1 MSQVKTKLVRFVYC
15 HLAEPRAVVEGQ
27 DKKYSVNILI
37 DKEDKETL
45 ARIQKAYELAVQEG
59 IEKFG
64 QSFKGKVTPLK
75 KAPVAGSKGVIT
87 DCDADEKFSAPE
99 FKNKYMLCA
108 KSNRLVSVGYRK
120 NGVTY
125 AYSSKE
131 EIEENVYSGCYGAIN
146 FNLYPYTTVGTGIAA
161 GLNSVLKVKDGEPL
175 GGHSSVTA
183 DFGDASEFDEETG
196 SDDLSALL

>member
-1 MSQVKTKLVRFVYC
+1 
-15 HLAEPRAVVEGQ
+15 VVEGQ
-27 DKKYSVNILI
+27 DKKYSLNILI
-37 DKEDKETL
+37 DKEDRETL
-45 ARIQKAYELAVQEG
+45 ARIQKAYEEAVQEG

-75 KAPVAGSKGVIT
+75 KAPGVGSRGIIT

-99 FKNKYMLCA
+99 FKNKYMLSA
-108 KSNRLVSVGYRK
+108 KSNRPVSVGYRK

-183 DFGDASEFDEETG
+183 DFGDASEFDDETG

>member
-1 MSQVKTKLVRFVYC
+1 
-15 HLAEPRAVVEGQ
+15 
-27 DKKYSVNILI
+27 
-37 DKEDKETL
+37 
-45 ARIQKAYELAVQEG
+45 
-59 IEKFG
+59 
-64 QSFKGKVTPLK
+64 
-75 KAPVAGSKGVIT
+75 
-87 DCDADEKFSAPE
+87 
-99 FKNKYMLCA
+99 MLSA
-108 KSNRLVSVGYRK
+108 KSNRPVSVGYRK

-131 EIEENVYSGCYGAIN
+131 EIEENVYSGCYGAIS

>member
-1 MSQVKTKLVRFVYC
+1 MSQVKTKLVRFCYC
-15 HLAEPRAVVEGQ
+15 HLAEPHAFAEGQ
-27 DKKYSVNILI
+27 DAKYSVNVLI
-37 DKEDKETL
+37 DKDDEETL
-45 ARIQKAYELAVQEG
+45 KRIVKGYQEALQEG

-64 QSFKGKVTPLK
+64 ASFKAKATQLK
-75 KAPVAGSKGVIT
+75 REPGSTRGLLV
-87 DCDADEKFSAPE
+87 DCDADERYSAPE
-99 FKNKYMLCA
+99 FRNKYMLA
-108 KSNRLVSVGYRK
+108 VKSNNPVSVGYRK

-131 EIEENVYSGCYGAIN
+131 AIMEDVYSGCYGAVSFN
-146 FNLYPYTTVGTGIAA
+146 FYPFNKVGTGIAA

-196 SDDLSALL
+196 SDDLNALL

>member
-1 MSQVKTKLVRFVYC
+1 MPQVKTKLVRFTYC
-15 HLAEPRAVVEGQ
+15 HLAEPHAVVEGQ
-27 DKKYSVNILI
+27 DKKYSINILI

-45 ARIQKAYELAVQEG
+45 ARITKAYEQAVQEG
-59 IEKFG
+59 TEKFG

-75 KAPVAGSKGVIT
+75 REPGGSRGLVI
-87 DCDADEKFSAPE
+87 DCDTDDRYTAPE
-99 FKNKYMLCA
+99 FKNKYMIAA
-108 KSNRLVSVGYRK
+108 KSNKPVSVGYRK

-131 EIEENVYSGCYGAIN
+131 EIEENVYSGCYGAIS
-146 FNLYPYTTVGTGIAA
+146 FNVYPYNTVGTGVAA

-183 DFGDASEFDEETG
+183 DFADASEFDDEAG
-196 SDDLSALL
+196 SDDLNALL

>member
-1 MSQVKTKLVRFVYC
+1 
-15 HLAEPRAVVEGQ
+15 VVEGQ
-27 DKKYSVNILI
+27 DKKYSLNILI

-45 ARIQKAYELAVQEG
+45 TRIQKAYEEAVQEG

-75 KAPVAGSKGVIT
+75 KAPGVGSRGIIT

-99 FKNKYMLCA
+99 FKNKYMLSA
-108 KSNRLVSVGYRK
+108 KSNRPVSVGYRK

>member
-1 MSQVKTKLVRFVYC
+1 MSQVKTKLVRFCYC

-27 DKKYSVNILI
+27 DKKYSLNILI
-37 DKEDKETL
+37 DKEDRETL
-45 ARIQKAYELAVQEG
+45 ARIQKAYEEAVQEG

-75 KAPVAGSKGVIT
+75 KAPGVGSRGIVI
-87 DCDADEKFSAPE
+87 DCDMDEKFSAPE
-99 FKNKYMLCA
+99 FKNKYMLSA
-108 KSNRLVSVGYRK
+108 KSNRPVSVGYRK

-146 FNLYPYTTVGTGIAA
+146 FNLYPFNTVGTGIAA

-175 GGHSSVTA
+175 GGHSSVTTDWA
-183 DFGDASEFDEETG
+183 DASEFDEETG

>member
-45 ARIQKAYELAVQEG
+45 TRIQKAYELAIQEG

-99 FKNKYMLCA
+99 FKNKYMLSA
-108 KSNRLVSVGYRK
+108 KSNKPVSVGYRK

-131 EIEENVYSGCYGAIN
+131 EIEENVYSGCYGAIS
-146 FNLYPYTTVGTGIAA
+146 FNLYPYNTVGTGITA

>member
-45 ARIQKAYELAVQEG
+45 ARIQKAYELAIQEG

-75 KAPVAGSKGVIT
+75 KAPGAGSRGIIT

-108 KSNRLVSVGYRK
+108 KSNKPVSVGYRK

-183 DFGDASEFDEETG
+183 DWADASEFDEEAG
-196 SDDLSALL
+196 SDDLNALL

>member
-27 DKKYSVNILI
+27 DKKYSLNILI

-45 ARIQKAYELAVQEG
+45 NRIINGYQEAVQDGVEDYG
-59 IEKFG
+59 A
-64 QSFKGKVTPLK
+64 SFKAKATPLK
-75 KAPVAGSKGVIT
+75 REPGSTRGLLV
-87 DCDADEKFSAPE
+87 DCDADERYSAPE
-99 FKNKYMLCA
+99 FKNKYMLA
-108 KSNRLVSVGYRK
+108 VKSNHPVSVGYRK

-131 EIEENVYSGCYGAIN
+131 AIMEDVYSGCYGAVS
-146 FNLYPYTTVGTGIAA
+146 FNLYPYSRVGTGIAA